1 MIPGMTT
8 SPSASIVFRAPES
21 RPMSVITPSLM
32 PTSALRRGSPLPS
45 TTVPPLMIVSK
56 LIGILRSRSWAAPF
70 HGPADVLELAVAAE
84 RPAAA
89 VTAEPRELVAPE
101 GGVGVEWGAVHLHG
115 AGADRPRDAEPALR
129 VAGPDVAV
137 E

>member
-1 MIPGMTT
+1 MMPGMTT

-21 RPMSVITPSLM
+21 LPMSVITPSLM

-56 LIGILRSRSWAAPF
+56 LIDILRSRSCAAPL

-89 VTAEPRELVAPE
+89 VAAEAGQLVAAK
-101 GGVGVEWGAVHLHG
+101 GRVGVERGAVHLHR
-115 AGADRPRDAEPALR
+115 AGADRPRDA
-129 VAGPDVAV
+129 
-137 E
+137 